1 MSTILPN
8 KIYVIDCYKW
18 KWEKV
23 TFINQAGWMAPSAVC
38 TDLTQM
44 ILVPFVNSEGE
55 EKKMV
60 SHNNHL
66 CGILIPVSLRCTIRR
81 RRGWCTISRRQG
93 LESIRYVW
101 ICVRISEK
109 CISTTATRGERRQGR
124 QGWCTISRRQGRWE
138 GDGEGGGD
146 AQLVEGKGSALKLHP
161 LTSVVAWAAFD
172 FECHQMLWFQLLL
185 HIKHLNVH
193 QTTKDMSKAPP
204 LIILWIISPLRSCI
218 VYKSPKY
225 CKSNLYFQL

>member
-8 KIYVIDCYKW
+8 KIYVIVCYKW
-18 KWEKV
+18 KLEKV

-44 ILVPFVNSEGE
+44 ILVPFVDREGE
-55 EKKMV
+55 EKIWF
-60 SHNNHL
+60 L
-66 CGILIPVSLRCTIRR
+66 TI
-81 RRGWCTISRRQG
+81 TIFVEFSFPYLWGAQ
-93 LESIRYVW
+93 L
-101 ICVRISEK
+101 
-109 CISTTATRGERRQGR
+109 
-124 QGWCTISRRQGRWE
+124 
-138 GDGEGGGD
+138 GEGGGD
-146 AQLVEGKGSALKLHP
+146 AQLAEGKGSALKLHP

-193 QTTKDMSKAPP
+193 QTPKDMSKAPP